1 MVALPFRISRCLSAL
16 WDEATALVELAAPFY
31 RQLSWRICTDEFR
44 LSSGICGSC
53 GIGSPP
59 RATSVVRKVPPR
71 HREGLGGRP
80 RDGKTAVCGAA
91 RGKGSCLDLRYPNQW
106 AAEERGS
113 AGPLPRAVD
122 PLVHP
127 QATRR
132 RAPP

>member
-1 MVALPFRISRCLSAL
+1 MGRSRR
-16 WDEATALVELAAPFY
+16 F
-31 RQLSWRICTDEFR
+31 
-44 LSSGICGSC
+44 G
-53 GIGSPP
+53 GIGRAFLQAALLADMHGRVSAVEWDLWILWNRLASHGP
-59 RATSVVRKVPPR
+59 RVLSGGSPR

-80 RDGKTAVCGAA
+80 RDGKTAFCGAA

-122 PLVHP
+122 PLAHP